1 MNKFVFSVSFLFFS
15 LNLMALEPNLC
26 TENEKVYFSCASGK
40 KVISVCASDPLT
52 INDGNLV
59 YRYGSLGFKP
69 ELEYGSEAKNFNKK
83 FKFALD
89 SYAKG
94 GTMELSFKIGSYTY
108 LLHEDDHVFKESSAG
123 VFVIQ
128 NSKVVKYFSCNNK
141 SLNYGILPNMYNLK
155 TEGFP
160 IEEYPTFMG
169 TKPE

>member
-1 MNKFVFSVSFLFFS
+1 MNKFALSILLLLFS
-15 LNLMALEPNLC
+15 LNLMGLEPNLC
-26 TENEKVYFSCASGK
+26 NENEKVYFSCASGK
-40 KVISVCASDPLT
+40 KVISVCASKSLT

-59 YRYGSLGFKP
+59 YRYGSLGSKA

-94 GTMELSFKIGSYTY
+94 STMELSFKIGSYTY
-108 LLHEDDHVFKESSAG
+108 LLHEDEHVFKESSAG

-128 NSKVVKYFSCNNK
+128 NAKVVKYFSCNNK
-141 SLNYGILPNMYNLK
+141 TLDYGILPNMSNLK
-155 TEGFP
+155 IEGFP
-160 IEEYPTFMG
+160 VEEYPTFMG